1 MKRNSPC
8 EIDNSKSKTK
18 SLIMKNSVVLSLNR
32 ETITTLLVDIMAVIV
47 ILFAPAVAHLMSFPV
62 FFVEPMRIMLVLALV
77 HTNKKNA
84 YAMAV
89 ALPIFSFMFSA
100 HPVFLKALLMSAEL
114 ALNVYLFYELSKH
127 FKNVFT
133 SVFFSIV
140 LSKLGYYAVKIGL
153 LQFALINSPLVS
165 IPIWIQLLTASVFAL
180 YAMLILKPNKQ

>member
-18 SLIMKNSVVLSLNR
+18 SLIMKNSAVLSLNR
-32 ETITTLLVDIMAVIV
+32 ENITTLLVDIMAVLV
-47 ILFAPAVAHLMSFPV
+47 ILFAPALAHLMSFPV

-84 YAMAV
+84 YAMAI

-165 IPIWIQLLTASVFAL
+165 IPIWIQLLTASVFAV
-180 YAMLILKPNKQ
+180 YAMLILKTNKQ